1 MQQTYSSSSATD
13 FGQLIGIILCKRLN
27 VYRNEINVQLYS
39 AALLQAID
47 CLGGGGINKT
57 IKA

>member
-47 CLGGGGINKT
+47 CLGGGD
-57 IKA
+57 